1 MVDYRERVFPMA
13 QFIVVDFE
21 FTYYNKP
28 VGRPNGFFPEI
39 IEIGAV
45 KYHGATDITKLQS
58 FVKPHF
64 YPKQAKAA
72 MEFCMITPKDMEMG
86 VNFGDMLKML
96 SAMYV
101 PGETYFVTWGNDD
114 YKVLSQGCF
123 RHKLANPIR
132 KEDCLNLA
140 VAYREMAGLK
150 RTPGLKATIE
160 TLGMSFDG
168 IWHTALDDAFNTG
181 RILHKMIEMGW
192 DPQKYMEE
200 KIQRSA

>member
-1 MVDYRERVFPMA
+1 MA

-39 IEIGAV
+39 IEVGAV
-45 KYHGATDITKLQS
+45 KYDGKTNIAKLQS

-64 YPKQAKAA
+64 YPKQATAA
-72 MEFCMITPKDMEMG
+72 MDFCMITQKDMEKG
-86 VNFGDMLKML
+86 VEFCDMLKML

-114 YKVLSQGCF
+114 YKVLSQGCY
-123 RHKLANPIR
+123 RHKLVNPIR

-140 VAYREMAGLK
+140 IAYMAMTGMK

-160 TLGMSFDG
+160 TLGMTFDG
-168 IWHTALDDAFNTG
+168 IWHTAFDDALNTG
-181 RILHKMIEMGW
+181 KILHKMVDMGW
-192 DPQKYMEE
+192 DPQRYMEE
-200 KIQRSA
+200 KYRKIA

>member
-1 MVDYRERVFPMA
+1 MA

-45 KYHGATDITKLQS
+45 KYDGKEICTKLQS

-64 YPKQAKAA
+64 YPKQARAA
-72 MEFCMITPKDMEMG
+72 LEFCMITPDDMKKG
-86 VNFGDMLKML
+86 VEFRNMLNML

-101 PGETYFVTWGNDD
+101 PRETCFVTWGNDD
-114 YKVLSQGCF
+114 YKVLSQGCY
-123 RHKLANPIR
+123 RHKIVNPIR

-140 VAYREMAGLK
+140 TAYKKMVGMK
-150 RTPGLKATIE
+150 RDPGLKATVE
-160 TLGMSFDG
+160 ALGMKFDG
-168 IWHTALDDAFNTG
+168 IWHTAFDDALNTG
-181 RILHKMIEMGW
+181 KIVHKMIDMGW
-192 DPQKYMEE
+192 DPQQYMVE
-200 KIQRSA
+200 KNQKVA

>member
-1 MVDYRERVFPMA
+1 MA

-45 KYHGATDITKLQS
+45 KYDGEASITKLQS

-64 YPKQAKAA
+64 YPKQASAA
-72 MEFCMITPKDMEMG
+72 MDFCMITPKDMEKG
-86 VNFGDMLKML
+86 VEFSDMLKML

-114 YKVLSQGCF
+114 YRVLSKGCY
-123 RHKLANPIR
+123 RHKLVNPIR
-132 KEDCLNLA
+132 KEDCLDLA
-140 VAYREMAGLK
+140 TAYMEMTGMK

-160 TLGMSFDG
+160 ALGLTFDG
-168 IWHTALDDAFNTG
+168 IWHTAFDDALNTG
-181 RILHKMIEMGW
+181 KIMHKMIDMGW

-200 KIQRSA
+200 KYRKIA